1 MKRMAWV
8 APALIALVVTA
19 LLAFRAGTSEL
30 PADAPPP
37 SSTTSAPPSSTDA
50 TPAAPPSSAREA
62 VGAPIVVSL
71 FARAWLDPK
80 LHTRQAGLDA
90 TCSPRLAGLLAL
102 TDPAKIPDATPLGPP
117 APVHETATTATYEQ
131 RLSDGTSIAID
142 LAADP
147 TRRAGWIVTAVR
159 PGET

>member
-19 LLAFRAGTSEL
+19 LLAFRAGTSQL
-30 PADAPPP
+30 LADAPSA
-37 SSTTSAPPSSTDA
+37 SSVMSAPPSLTDA
-50 TPAAPPSSAREA
+50 PPAAPASSAREA
-62 VGAPIVVSL
+62 VGAPAVMSL
-71 FARAWLDPK
+71 FVRAWLGPN

-102 TDPAKIPDATPLGPP
+102 TDPAKIPVATPLGPP
-117 APVHETATTATYEQ
+117 APVHQTATTATYEQ
-131 RLSDGTSIAID
+131 RLSDGSSIAID